1 LIANIPANR
10 GAGKRVSSDIKISNS
25 LSDDLHTLARA
36 CRILNM
42 EGHADMTLG
51 HLSLRDTLGRGLWLK
66 RSGIG
71 LGEVQGVGD
80 FTLIDFAD
88 RKLAGSGRLHI
99 KWPIHAA
106 VLAAAKGD
114 APALIENFRGF
125 YNRALDRHE
134 QAI

>member
-1 LIANIPANR
+1 M
-10 GAGKRVSSDIKISNS
+10 SSDIKISNS

-51 HLSLRDTLGRGLWLK
+51 HLSLRDPEGRGLWLK

-80 FTLIDFAD
+80 FTLIDFTG

-99 KWPIHAA
+99 EWPIHAA
-106 VLAAAKGD
+106 VLRRRKDLNVVAHTHPFHACLFSGPPRNHCA
-114 APALIENFRGF
+114 R
-125 YNRALDRHE
+125 
-134 QAI
+134 